1 MKDNFFVFLSGPI
14 TGLNFSDSV
23 SWRNEVISKFPKNII
38 GFSPMRGKDHLKNE
52 IDIKD
57 HYDHILSQPKS
68 INRMDYFDVKRSD
81 AILVNLLGTKRIS
94 IGTVMEIAWAYEM
107 GKPIVIAMEK
117 NNMHQHAMINEC
129 ADFVVD
135 NLDLAI
141 EVIVHLLIPNPKGIT

>member
-1 MKDNFFVFLSGPI
+1 MFLSGPI
-14 TGLNFSDSV
+14 TGLTFSESV
-23 SWRNEVISKFPKNII
+23 AWRDEAINKLSSNNII

-52 IDIKD
+52 TDIKD

-81 AILVNLLGTKRIS
+81 AVLVNLLNAKRAS
-94 IGTVMEIAWAYEM
+94 IGTIMEIAWAYEM

-129 ADFVVD
+129 ADFVVE
-135 NLDLAI
+135 DLNTAV
-141 EVIVHLLIPNPKGIT
+141 EVITHLLIPNPKGVA